1 MIYPAFLKEGDCIG
15 VCAPSAGVGD
25 SLEEFE
31 TSLDVLRRQG
41 YEIRETAGVRLADMR
56 GGTAQQRGEEISG
69 LFRDEGIQAV
79 FCAAG
84 GDFLYECM
92 PYIRWQTLRRHPKW
106 LVGMSDP
113 TSILFTLTVKY
124 DIATIYGYNAGEF
137 GVPEFAG
144 YDENCLAMLQG
155 RLPEQ
160 YSTQQ
165 YLADFERC
173 DVRDTYWQTPEGSV
187 QMQGHCI
194 GGCIDVL
201 KDVIGTKYDHVREFV
216 RRYKEDGIVWYFDNF
231 SLSTEVFYRT
241 LLQMRE
247 AGWLRYASGVMLG
260 RTLFPSSD
268 TGMDYG
274 DALAAAL
281 PDVPYMY
288 DVDIGHT
295 RPSVTMMNGA
305 IVHAVCEDGRG
316 SIRFEL
322 KP

>member
-56 GGTAQQRGEEISG
+56 GGTAQQRGEEIYG

-155 RLPEQ
+155 IVNLILSVVLVQ
-160 YSTQQ
+160 KIL
-165 YLADFERC
+165 LAIKNMVE
-173 DVRDTYWQTPEGSV
+173 
-187 QMQGHCI
+187 
-194 GGCIDVL
+194 
-201 KDVIGTKYDHVREFV
+201 
-216 RRYKEDGIVWYFDNF
+216 
-231 SLSTEVFYRT
+231 
-241 LLQMRE
+241 
-247 AGWLRYASGVMLG
+247 
-260 RTLFPSSD
+260 
-268 TGMDYG
+268 
-274 DALAAAL
+274 
-281 PDVPYMY
+281 
-288 DVDIGHT
+288 
-295 RPSVTMMNGA
+295 
-305 IVHAVCEDGRG
+305 
-316 SIRFEL
+316 
-322 KP
+322 